1 MTEYE
6 IMNQFNAFLVS
17 NAIYLA
23 VFTFLLWMA
32 FRGSIRIYEN
42 GGTIINKALSS
53 IFSLCVVYFNLQTLG
68 FLYANWQGTA
78 YNLSQLD
85 NLSPAAQS
93 FVDFVGGGSLDG
105 FSLIPADPVAIV
117 FFAVVT
123 ICLLY
128 TSPSP
133 RDRQK
138 SRMPS
143 SA

>member
-6 IMNQFNAFLVS
+6 IINQFNSFLVS

-23 VFTFLLWMA
+23 VFSFLLWMA
-32 FRGSIRIYEN
+32 FRGTIRLSEN
-42 GGTIINKALSS
+42 GGTILNKVLSS
-53 IFSLCVVYFNLQTLG
+53 LFSLCVVYFNLQTLG

-117 FFAVVT
+117 FFAVVL
-123 ICLLY
+123 ISLLVP
-128 TSPSP
+128 TWMAPEP
-133 RDRQK
+133 K
-138 SRMPS
+138 E
-143 SA
+143 

>member
-6 IMNQFNAFLVS
+6 IVNQFNSFLIS

-32 FRGSIRIYEN
+32 FRGTIRLYEN
-42 GGTIINKALSS
+42 GGTILNKVLSS
-53 IFSLCVVYFNLQTLG
+53 LFSLCVVYFNLQTLG

-93 FVDFVGGGSLDG
+93 FVDFVDGGSLDG
-105 FSLIPADPVAIV
+105 FSLIPADPVAMV
-117 FFAVVT
+117 FFAVVL
-123 ICLLY
+123 ISLLVP
-128 TSPSP
+128 TWMAPAP
-133 RDRQK
+133 KD
-138 SRMPS
+138 
-143 SA
+143 

>member
-53 IFSLCVVYFNLQTLG
+53 LFSLCVVYFNLQTLG

-93 FVDFVGGGSLDG
+93 FVNFVGGGSLDG

-123 ICLLY
+123 ISLLVP
-128 TSPSP
+128 TWMAPEP
-133 RDRQK
+133 K
-138 SRMPS
+138 E
-143 SA
+143 

>member
-6 IMNQFNAFLVS
+6 IINKFNSFLVS

-32 FRGSIRIYEN
+32 FRGTIRLYEN
-42 GGTIINKALSS
+42 GGTILNKVLPSL
-53 IFSLCVVYFNLQTLG
+53 FSLCVVYFNLQTLG

-117 FFAVVT
+117 FFAVVL
-123 ICLLY
+123 ISLLVP
-128 TSPSP
+128 TWMAPEP
-133 RDRQK
+133 K
-138 SRMPS
+138 E
-143 SA
+143 

>member
-6 IMNQFNAFLVS
+6 IINQFNSFLVS

-32 FRGSIRIYEN
+32 FRGTIRLYEN
-42 GGTIINKALSS
+42 GGTILNKVLSS
-53 IFSLCVVYFNLQTLG
+53 LFSLCVVYFNLQTLG

-117 FFAVVT
+117 FFAVVL
-123 ICLLY
+123 ISLLVP
-128 TSPSP
+128 TWMVPEP
-133 RDRQK
+133 K
-138 SRMPS
+138 E
-143 SA
+143 